1 MIRER
6 YDRRSLGARAA
17 WMLVAAAG
25 MVLIGTMVEPTATRA
40 HEKAGLKIGLLMDFS
55 GGSAEVLRDRQR
67 GFELA
72 IEHVNDGGGVFGL
85 PVGVAIG
92 DTTAD
97 PETAV
102 AEARRLIEVES
113 VHAIVGPNSSAASL
127 PIAERVIGPGGC
139 SHHQL
144 LGDLPGTH
152 RGRG

>member
-40 HEKAGLKIGLLMDFS
+40 DEMAGLKIGLLMDFS

-67 GFELA
+67 GFEFA
-72 IEHVNDGGGVFGL
+72 IKHVNDGGGVFGL
-85 PVGVAIG
+85 PVAVAIG

-97 PETAV
+97 TLTAF
-102 AEARRLIEVES
+102 ASLAFSI
-113 VHAIVGPNSSAASL
+113 AASS
-127 PIAERVIGPGGC
+127 PVWEERITNILWRV
-139 SHHQL
+139 SQ
-144 LGDLPGTH
+144 
-152 RGRG
+152 